1 MSFDGP
7 YGVYHSQYDNHQWVE
22 RIGDPGFRYHEAM
35 TKLWGVM
42 ALRLANAD
50 ALPLDYRPYAARI
63 GEFASEIEK
72 RHTEVLR
79 VLQPGAT
86 AGL

>member
-1 MSFDGP
+1 MS
-7 YGVYHSQYDNHQWVE
+7 

-50 ALPLDYRPYAARI
+50 ALPLDYRPYATRI
-63 GEFASEIEK
+63 GEFAADVQK
-72 RHTEVLR
+72 RWNDRADRTGDPGPAFARLHEAIAALR
-79 VLQPGAT
+79 T
-86 AGL
+86 AADRAFV